1 MRQGNFGMDPSTM
14 TTIDNRILI
23 YSRACAIPDGESVVL
38 TGGEKGIIR
47 SKVSR
52 YNKDG
57 WMEDLADLNMGRWGH
72 GCAGYKRG
80 SGQVPL

>member
-1 MRQGNFGMDPSTM
+1 MTIIELTM
-14 TTIDNRILI
+14 IKIII
-23 YSRACAIPDGESVVL
+23 YSRACAIPDGEAVVL
-38 TGGEKGIIR
+38 TGGESSIIR

-57 WMEDLADLNMGRWGH
+57 WMEDLPDLNMGRWAH

-80 SGQVPL
+80 SEQVLLKA

>member
-1 MRQGNFGMDPSTM
+1 M
-14 TTIDNRILI
+14 IKIII

-38 TGGEKGIIR
+38 TGGESGAIR

-57 WMEDLADLNMGRWGH
+57 WMEDLPDLNMGRWAH

-80 SGQVPL
+80 SEQVLLKIISLYNIQV

>member
-1 MRQGNFGMDPSTM
+1 MDPNTMAM
-14 TTIDNRILI
+14 TTILF